1 MLEYNSACCDRVVLP
16 IIFDNYFMES
26 EVIEEE
32 WGSMASWFDVNM
44 NHRRYSYL
52 LDISFSWSMEQH
64 ASTQRSLVLKFLIEW
79 FMVQMG

>member
-32 WGSMASWFDVNM
+32 
-44 NHRRYSYL
+44 
-52 LDISFSWSMEQH
+52 
-64 ASTQRSLVLKFLIEW
+64 
-79 FMVQMG
+79 